1 MIIVL
6 TGATG
11 TGKSRL
17 AIELAKKLDAEII
30 NGDAFQVYK
39 DLTIATA
46 APSNEEKAEIPH
58 HLFQYVDLSENY
70 SIAQYQ
76 KDCRETIKE
85 ILTRKENVIIVGG
98 SGLYLR
104 AALYDYDLSL
114 DTEKVD
120 MSPYQNKNNEELH
133 QILEKLDKDEAD
145 KLPMQ
150 NRQRILRSIQICLA
164 AGRPKTELLA
174 EQSHC
179 PIYPSKFYVLHI
191 DRESLYPKVNERVD
205 KMFEMGLLEETLPLI
220 EKYGRE
226 AQAFKAIGVKE
237 LFAYLDGEI
246 SLEMAKDLIK
256 LDTRR
261 YIKRQETFFRHQF
274 DAKMI
279 SSLNDIL
286 DDLNDGGDNDGTIE
300 NQ

>member
-17 AIELAKKLDAEII
+17 AIELAKKIDAEII

-46 APSNEEKAEIPH
+46 APTNEEKSEVLH

-70 SIAQYQ
+70 SIAHYQ
-76 KDCRETIKE
+76 KDCRETLKE
-85 ILTRKENVIIVGG
+85 VLSRKNNVIIVGG

-114 DTEKVD
+114 DTDKID
-120 MSPYQNKNNEELH
+120 MTPYETKTNEELH
-133 QILEKLDKDEAD
+133 EILEGLDKEEAD
-145 KLPMQ
+145 KLPVQ
-150 NRQRILRSIQICLA
+150 NRQRIMRSIQVCLA
-164 AGRPKTELLA
+164 AGEPKTQFLA
-174 EQSHC
+174 KQHHE

-191 DRESLYPKVNERVD
+191 DRETLYPKVNERVD
-205 KMFEMGLLEETLPLI
+205 KMFEIGLLDETLPLI
-220 EKYGRE
+220 EKYGRG

-237 LFAYLDGEI
+237 LFPYLDGEI
-246 SLEMAKDLIK
+246 SLEDAKDLIK

-274 DAKMI
+274 RAKVI
-279 SSLNDIL
+279 SSMEDIL
-286 DDLNDGGDNDGTIE
+286 DDLKM
-300 NQ
+300 

>member
-46 APSNEEKAEIPH
+46 APTNEEKAEVPH
-58 HLFQYVDLSENY
+58 HLFQYVNLNENY

-76 KDCRETIKE
+76 KDCRETLKE
-85 ILTRKENVIIVGG
+85 VLSRKSNVIIVGG

-114 DTEKVD
+114 DTDKID
-120 MSPYQNKNNEELH
+120 MTPYESKTNEELH
-133 QILEKLDKDEAD
+133 EILEGLDKEEAD
-145 KLPMQ
+145 KLPVQ

-164 AGRPKTELLA
+164 AGEPKTQFLA
-174 EQSHC
+174 KQRHE

-191 DRESLYPKVNERVD
+191 NRETLYPKANERVD
-205 KMFEMGLLEETLPLI
+205 KMFEMGLLDETLPLI
-220 EKYGRE
+220 EKYGRG

-237 LFAYLDGEI
+237 LFPYLDGEI
-246 SLEMAKDLIK
+246 SLEDAKDLIK

-274 DAKMI
+274 NAKII
-279 SSLNDIL
+279 SSLDDIL
-286 DDLNDGGDNDGTIE
+286 DDLK
-300 NQ
+300 Q

>member
-46 APSNEEKAEIPH
+46 APTNEEKAEVPH
-58 HLFQYVDLSENY
+58 HLFQYVNLNENY

-76 KDCRETIKE
+76 KDCRETLKE
-85 ILTRKENVIIVGG
+85 VLSRKSNVIIVGG

-114 DTEKVD
+114 DTDKID
-120 MSPYQNKNNEELH
+120 MTPYESKTNEELH
-133 QILEKLDKDEAD
+133 EILEVLDKEEAN
-145 KLPMQ
+145 KLPVQ

-164 AGRPKTELLA
+164 AGEPKTQFLA
-174 EQSHC
+174 KQHHE
-179 PIYPSKFYVLHI
+179 PIYPSRFYVLHI
-191 DRESLYPKVNERVD
+191 DRETLYPKVNERVD

-220 EKYGRE
+220 EKYGRG

-237 LFAYLDGEI
+237 LFPYLDGEI
-246 SLEMAKDLIK
+246 SLEDAKDLIK

-274 DAKMI
+274 NAKII
-279 SSLNDIL
+279 SSLDDIL
-286 DDLNDGGDNDGTIE
+286 DDLK
-300 NQ
+300 Q

>member
-46 APSNEEKAEIPH
+46 APTNEEKAEVPH
-58 HLFQYVDLSENY
+58 HLFQYVNLNENY

-76 KDCRETIKE
+76 KDCRETLKE
-85 ILTRKENVIIVGG
+85 VLSRKSNVIIVGG

-114 DTEKVD
+114 DTDKID
-120 MSPYQNKNNEELH
+120 MTPYESKTNEELH
-133 QILEKLDKDEAD
+133 EILEVLDKEEAN
-145 KLPMQ
+145 KLPVQ

-164 AGRPKTELLA
+164 AGEPKTQFLA
-174 EQSHC
+174 KQRHE

-191 DRESLYPKVNERVD
+191 NRETLYPKANERVD
-205 KMFEMGLLEETLPLI
+205 KMFEMGLLDETLPLI
-220 EKYGRE
+220 EKYGRG

-237 LFAYLDGEI
+237 LFPYLDGEI
-246 SLEMAKDLIK
+246 SLEDAKDLIK

-274 DAKMI
+274 NAKII
-279 SSLNDIL
+279 SSLDDIL
-286 DDLNDGGDNDGTIE
+286 DDLK
-300 NQ
+300 Q

>member
-46 APSNEEKAEIPH
+46 APTNEEKSEVPH

-76 KDCRETIKE
+76 KDCRKTLKE
-85 ILTRKENVIIVGG
+85 VLSRKNNVIIVGG

-114 DTEKVD
+114 DTDKID
-120 MSPYQNKNNEELH
+120 MTPYESKTNEELH
-133 QILEKLDKDEAD
+133 EILEGLDKEEAD
-145 KLPMQ
+145 KLPVQ
-150 NRQRILRSIQICLA
+150 NRQRIMRSIQICLA
-164 AGRPKTELLA
+164 AGEPKTQFLA
-174 EQSHC
+174 KQHHE

-191 DRESLYPKVNERVD
+191 DRETLYPKVNERVD
-205 KMFEMGLLEETLPLI
+205 KMFEMGLLDETLPLI
-220 EKYGRE
+220 EKYGRG

-237 LFAYLDGEI
+237 LFPYLDGEI
-246 SLEMAKDLIK
+246 SLEDAKDLIK

-274 DAKMI
+274 KAKVI
-279 SSLNDIL
+279 SSLEDIL
-286 DDLNDGGDNDGTIE
+286 DDLKM
-300 NQ
+300 

>member
-46 APSNEEKAEIPH
+46 APTNEEKAEVPH
-58 HLFQYVDLSENY
+58 HLFQYVNLNENY

-76 KDCRETIKE
+76 KDCRETLKE
-85 ILTRKENVIIVGG
+85 VLSRKSNVIIVGG

-114 DTEKVD
+114 DTDKID
-120 MSPYQNKNNEELH
+120 MTPYESKTNEELH
-133 QILEKLDKDEAD
+133 EILEGLDKEEAD
-145 KLPMQ
+145 KLPVQ

-164 AGRPKTELLA
+164 AGEPKTQFLA
-174 EQSHC
+174 KQHHE

-191 DRESLYPKVNERVD
+191 DRETLYPKVNERVD
-205 KMFEMGLLEETLPLI
+205 KMFEMGLLDETLPLI
-220 EKYGRE
+220 EKYGRG

-237 LFAYLDGEI
+237 LFPYLDGEI
-246 SLEMAKDLIK
+246 SLEDAKDLIK

-274 DAKMI
+274 NAKII
-279 SSLNDIL
+279 SSLDDIL
-286 DDLNDGGDNDGTIE
+286 DDLK
-300 NQ
+300 Q

>member
-17 AIELAKKLDAEII
+17 AIELAKRLDAEII
-30 NGDAFQVYK
+30 NGDAFQVYR

-46 APSNEEKAEIPH
+46 APSLEEKSQVPH

-70 SIAQYQ
+70 SIAHYQ
-76 KDCRETIKE
+76 RDCRETLKE
-85 ILTRKENVIIVGG
+85 VLSRKDNVIIVGG

-114 DTEKVD
+114 DTDKVD
-120 MSPYQNKNNEELH
+120 MTPYENKTNEELRE
-133 QILEKLDKDEAD
+133 ILKELDIEEAN

-150 NRQRILRSIQICLA
+150 NRQRIMRSIQICLA

-174 EQSHC
+174 EQNHE
-179 PIYPSKFYVLHI
+179 PIYPSKFYVLHV
-191 DRESLYPKVNERVD
+191 DREELYPKVNKRVD
-205 KMFEMGLLEETLPLI
+205 QMFEMGLLEETLPLI
-220 EKYGRE
+220 ERYGRDV
-226 AQAFKAIGVKE
+226 QAFKAIGVKE
-237 LFAYLDGEI
+237 LFPYLDGQI
-246 SLEMAKDLIK
+246 SLEEAKDMIK

-274 DAKMI
+274 NAKNV
-279 SSLNDIL
+279 SSIEEIL
-286 DDLNDGGDNDGTIE
+286 EDLN
-300 NQ
+300 

>member
-46 APSNEEKAEIPH
+46 APTNEEKSKVPH

-76 KDCRETIKE
+76 KDCRETLKE
-85 ILTRKENVIIVGG
+85 VLSRKNNVIIVGG

-114 DTEKVD
+114 DTDKID
-120 MSPYQNKNNEELH
+120 MTPYESKTNEELH
-133 QILEKLDKDEAD
+133 EILKGLDKEEAD
-145 KLPMQ
+145 KLPVQ
-150 NRQRILRSIQICLA
+150 NRQRIMRSIQICLA
-164 AGRPKTELLA
+164 AGEPKTQFLA
-174 EQSHC
+174 KQHHE

-191 DRESLYPKVNERVD
+191 DRETLYPKVNERVD
-205 KMFEMGLLEETLPLI
+205 KMFEMGLLDETLPLI
-220 EKYGRE
+220 EKYGRG

-237 LFAYLDGEI
+237 LFPYLDGEI
-246 SLEMAKDLIK
+246 SLEDAKDLIK

-274 DAKMI
+274 KAKVI
-279 SSLNDIL
+279 SSLEDIL
-286 DDLNDGGDNDGTIE
+286 DDLKM
-300 NQ
+300 